1 MGSVKDLKIISPP
14 ETDKPGIGQFVFSDR
29 YSVFDWGEMPN
40 HIKNKGASLCITG
53 AYFFEKIES
62 LGIKTH
68 YRGVIEDGIS
78 KKLSELNKPTNIME
92 INLLRV
98 IKPEVK
104 GNSYDYSVY
113 SKERINFLIPL
124 EIIYRNYLPE
134 SSSVFKRFRNG
145 TLKPEDIGLDSPPQ
159 PDEKLEKP
167 VLDVST
173 KLESTDRYLKWDEA
187 QKLVKLTDDE
197 LNQIKEITLKVNE
210 IITNETDKI
219 GLINEDGKIELG
231 FNENRNLILLDVL
244 GTPDECRF
252 KFDGIPV
259 SKEALRIY
267 YRQTDWFK
275 EVEQAKLQD
284 KVDWKSLVKSSPPLL
299 PPEIE
304 ELISMVYQSFCNEIT
319 GRKWFDTPALKE
331 VLSKLK
337 DVLVV

>member
-1 MGSVKDLKIISPP
+1 MGSVKDLKIIKKP
-14 ETDKPGIGQFVFSDR
+14 ETNKPGIGQFVFSDR

-40 HIKNKGASLCITG
+40 HIKNKGKSLCIIG
-53 AYFFEKIES
+53 AYFFGKLES
-62 LGIKTH
+62 MGIKTH
-68 YRGVIEDGIS
+68 YRGVIENGIL
-78 KKLSELNKPTNIME
+78 KKLSELDNPTNIME

-98 IKPEVK
+98 IEPEVK
-104 GNSYDYSVY
+104 ENSYDYSIY
-113 SKERINFLIPL
+113 LKEETNFLIPL

-134 SSSVFKRFRNG
+134 GSSVFKRFKSG
-145 TLKPEDIGLDSPPQ
+145 SLKPEDLGLERIPQ
-159 PDEKLEKP
+159 PGEKLEKP
-167 VLDVST
+167 ILDVST

-187 QKLVKLTDDE
+187 QKLVNLTEDE

-210 IITNETDKI
+210 LITNETEKI

-231 FNENRNLILLDVL
+231 FDENRTLILLDVL

-275 EVEQAKLQD
+275 EVEQAKIQD
-284 KVDWKSLVKSSPPLL
+284 KVNWKSIVKSSPPPL
-299 PPEIE
+299 PPDIE
-304 ELISMVYQSFCNEIT
+304 ELISMVYQSFCNEVT

-331 VLSKLK
+331 VLSRLK
-337 DVLVV
+337 SVLIV